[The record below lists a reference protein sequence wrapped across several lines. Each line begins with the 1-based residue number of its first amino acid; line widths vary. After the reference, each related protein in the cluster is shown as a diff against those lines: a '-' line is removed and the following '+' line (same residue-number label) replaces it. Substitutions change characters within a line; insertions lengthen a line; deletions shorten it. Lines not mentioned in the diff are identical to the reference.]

1 MCFLSRIYGVRF
13 VGEIIRSSV
22 APPFRVDDDLPRAD
36 ELKSVIKS
44 SNILLN
50 DKPYPSQKFLT
61 KLIKTEILKSLSAI

>member
-1 MCFLSRIYGVRF
+1 MCLLSRIYGVRF
-13 VGEIIRSSV
+13 VCEIIRSSV
-22 APPFRVDDDLPRAD
+22 APPFRVEDDLPRAD

-50 DKPYPSQKFLT
+50 DKPYPSQKFFT